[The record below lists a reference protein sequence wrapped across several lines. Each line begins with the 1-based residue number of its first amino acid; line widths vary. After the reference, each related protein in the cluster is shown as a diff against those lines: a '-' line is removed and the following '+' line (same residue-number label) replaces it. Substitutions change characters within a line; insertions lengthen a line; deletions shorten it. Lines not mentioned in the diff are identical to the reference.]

1 MYRDC
6 WGLGFRRIRGLFVA
20 ILGPDG
26 TRGWI
31 LPQCNSSS
39 PNTILRF
46 QEYVRRTKRPASGCY
61 EMVAVSDVGLR
72 ALVFKFGGCVG
83 FGSYSVAEID

>member
-1 MYRDC
+1 M
-6 WGLGFRRIRGLFVA
+6 A
-20 ILGPDG
+20 ISGPDG

-31 LPQCNSSS
+31 LPQCNSGP
-39 PNTILRF
+39 PNTFLRF

-61 EMVAVSDVGLR
+61 DMVTVSDVGLR
-72 ALVFKFGGCVG
+72 AVVFKFRGYVG